1 MSMTIQTTT
10 VNASE
15 LETGM
20 NMVIPE
26 RPDTFVSIIG
36 EVYPSNL
43 LPGTVAIETEV
54 GTVYLEYSYEV
65 LVEDPDWYPD
75 KKSVLYAEGITVD
88 AESIRAEIE
97 EAAYIYDA
105 DENIVEKIR
114 SLNDVEINEVIHM
127 NVNDGF
133 WEVHDSLKADVVRDL
148 VEKYQ
153 D

>member
-1 MSMTIQTTT
+1 MSMTIKTTT
-10 VNASE
+10 VTASE

-26 RPDTFVSIIG
+26 RPDTFLSIIG

-54 GTVYLEYSYEV
+54 GTVYLEGSYEV
-65 LVEDPDWYPD
+65 LVQDPDWSPD

-105 DENIVEKIR
+105 DEDTVEKIR
-114 SLNDVEINEVIHM
+114 SLNDAEINEAIHM
-127 NVNDGF
+127 NLDDGF
-133 WEVHDSLKADVVRDL
+133 WEIHDSLKADVIRDL
-148 VEKYQ
+148 VDKYQ

>member
-1 MSMTIQTTT
+1 MSKTIQTTT
-10 VNASE
+10 VTASE

-36 EVYPSNL
+36 EVYPSNV
-43 LPGTVAIETEV
+43 LPGTVAIETEI
-54 GTVYLEYSYEV
+54 GTIYLEDSYEV
-65 LVEDPDWYPD
+65 LIEDPDWSPD
-75 KKSVLYAEGITVD
+75 KKSVLYAGGITLD

-105 DENIVEKIR
+105 DENTVKKIR
-114 SLNDVEINEVIHM
+114 SLSDLEINEVIHM
-127 NVNDGF
+127 NLYDGF
-133 WEVHDSLKADVVRDL
+133 WEIHDSLKADVFRDL
-148 VEKYQ
+148 VEKYR

>member
-1 MSMTIQTTT
+1 MSKTIQTTT
-10 VNASE
+10 VTASE

-20 NMVIPE
+20 NLVIPE

-36 EVYPSNL
+36 EVYPSNVF
-43 LPGTVAIETEV
+43 PGTIAIETEV
-54 GTVYLEYSYEV
+54 GTLYIENSLKV
-65 LVEDPDWYPD
+65 LVEDPDWSPD

-97 EAAYIYDA
+97 EAAHIYDA
-105 DENIVEKIR
+105 DEKTVEKIR
-114 SLNDVEINEVIHM
+114 SLNDPEINEVIHM
-127 NVNDGF
+127 NLDDGF
-133 WEVHDSLKADVVRDL
+133 WEIHDSLKADVVRDL